1 MKFEIPTV
9 SHLVRKR
16 RKGEEGGDTTRG
28 GMEGEEGGEGTPLGM
43 GWKGEEGG
51 EGTALDEGWKGE
63 VLTFHKFPGLCAF
76 KEKG

>member
-1 MKFEIPTV
+1 MKFGIPTV

-28 GMEGEEGGEGTPLGM
+28 GMEGEEGGEGTPL
-43 GWKGEEGG
+43 
-51 EGTALDEGWKGE
+51 DEGWKGE